1 MSLGE
6 VIRCGNDGGAQL
18 AKLVCPDNKKRRYQ
32 RALSP
37 NTAEDIARGYSAP
50 EAQMPPR
57 QLSQYPGC
65 GIFSRYSGNKVERSV
80 SIGSAVEVLSF
91 SG

>member
-6 VIRCGNDGGAQL
+6 VVRCGNDGGAQL

-50 EAQMPPR
+50 EAQMPPW
-57 QLSQYPGC
+57 
-65 GIFSRYSGNKVERSV
+65 
-80 SIGSAVEVLSF
+80 
-91 SG
+91 